1 MPGSSYVD
9 PSLNLVWLT
18 AQSGDLMFARNEAL
32 RQVAQPPLLN
42 IASLHSHK
50 LSHPSLGAS
59 EIK

>member
-1 MPGSSYVD
+1 MD